1 MVSSPDKI
9 KDILDKL
16 DGAQQQQFLDKN
28 ILISSDGEI
37 PLPLTDDE
45 NLRKLRIGIEDL
57 PPDIVNTEDIFE
69 KIEALVPQDE
79 KIAVQFDSPYD
90 LSFDMWQKNLES
102 WNEKYENYNK
112 LDLECKN

>member
-9 KDILDKL
+9 KDILNL
-16 DGAQQQQFLDKN
+16 DGAQQQFLDEN
-28 ILISSDGEI
+28 ILVSSDEI

-79 KIAVQFDSPYD
+79 KVVQFDSPYD
-90 LSFDMWQKNLES
+90 LSFDMWQKNLEN

-112 LDLECKN
+112 LELECKN